1 MLQRDDHDMVG
12 RHSIVVQK
20 GEDGLFT
27 ASTKGANVAPIRA
40 RTERDAI
47 QQMTSR
53 LDEAIKKNEVK
64 GL

>member
-1 MLQRDDHDMVG
+1 MNRLDDHDFVG
-12 RHSIVVQK
+12 SHTIEVKK

-27 ASTKGANVAPIRA
+27 ASAKGGDVAPVRA

-47 QQMTSR
+47 QGMTRR
-53 LDEAIKKNEVK
+53 LDEAIKTNQTK